1 MTFLIGRIKTIKDLI
16 LAKLDM
22 LLPRIEEMQPKLD
35 EILQSNHTMEK
46 QARSSAANET
56 TLLNA
61 SIHLVE
67 TVQNAEHDRIE
78 WQKQMLYQLNALYRQ
93 GMAQKEWQQQV
104 SQKLEAVQ
112 QQIESLQQKI
122 ETLENRLNS

>member
-1 MTFLIGRIKTIKDLI
+1 
-16 LAKLDM
+16 
-22 LLPRIEEMQPKLD
+22 
-35 EILQSNHTMEK
+35 
-46 QARSSAANET
+46 
-56 TLLNA
+56 
-61 SIHLVE
+61 
-67 TVQNAEHDRIE
+67 
-78 WQKQMLYQLNALYRQ
+78 MLYQLNALYRQ